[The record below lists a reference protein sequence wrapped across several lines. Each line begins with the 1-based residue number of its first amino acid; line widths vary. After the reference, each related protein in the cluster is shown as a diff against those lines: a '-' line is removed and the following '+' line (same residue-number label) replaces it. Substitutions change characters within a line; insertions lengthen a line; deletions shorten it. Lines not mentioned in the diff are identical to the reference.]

1 MHTSLN
7 EANYKLCPRWKFY
20 RSCSFMSGTTWQC
33 KDNSTFKASA
43 CFDSI
48 FFFWW
53 GGGQGQVRAWRSI
66 CSPKKKKT
74 PKKKKREEKKN
85 KRERET
91 NKKHSSTWH
100 VMSCVSCSCECIECL
115 RKPSFICVNL
125 KFKYI
130 TINYGIYIQRGSV
143 TMNNRK
149 LKTQRFIL

>member
-1 MHTSLN
+1 MPKMKILSILQFH
-7 EANYKLCPRWKFY
+7 EWNYLTMQR
-20 RSCSFMSGTTWQC
+20 Q
-33 KDNSTFKASA
+33 
-43 CFDSI
+43 FDLQSKCLFWFN
-48 FFFWW
+48 FFF
-53 GGGQGQVRAWRSI
+53 GEGEVKVRSELEDRFVHQKKKN
-66 CSPKKKKT
+66 PKKKKG
-74 PKKKKREEKKN
+74 KRRKI
-85 KRERET
+85 RERET

>member
-1 MHTSLN
+1 M
-7 EANYKLCPRWKFY
+7 KLITNCAQDENFIDPAVSWVELL
-20 RSCSFMSGTTWQC
+20 
-33 KDNSTFKASA
+33 DNAKTIRPSKQVLVL
-43 CFDSI
+43 I
-48 FFFWW
+48 QFFFF
-53 GGGQGQVRAWRSI
+53 GEGEVKVRSELEDRFVHQ
-66 CSPKKKKT
+66 KKKKT
-74 PKKKKREEKKN
+74 LKKKKREEKKN

>member
-1 MHTSLN
+1 MPKMKILSILQFH
-7 EANYKLCPRWKFY
+7 EWNYLTMQR
-20 RSCSFMSGTTWQC
+20 Q
-33 KDNSTFKASA
+33 
-43 CFDSI
+43 FDLQSKCLFWFN
-48 FFFWW
+48 FFFLVR
-53 GGGQGQVRAWRSI
+53 GRSRSGQLVCQSLKI
-66 CSPKKKKT
+66 DLFTKKKKNPKKKKG
-74 PKKKKREEKKN
+74 KRRKIK
-85 KRERET
+85 ERET

-130 TINYGIYIQRGSV
+130 TINYSIYIQRGSV

>member
-1 MHTSLN
+1 MPKMKILSILQFH
-7 EANYKLCPRWKFY
+7 EWNYLTMQR
-20 RSCSFMSGTTWQC
+20 Q
-33 KDNSTFKASA
+33 
-43 CFDSI
+43 FDLQSKCLFWFN

-74 PKKKKREEKKN
+74 LKKKREEKKN

-91 NKKHSSTWH
+91 NKKHSSTRH

>member
-1 MHTSLN
+1 MKLITN
-7 EANYKLCPRWKFY
+7 CAQDANFIDPAVSWVELL
-20 RSCSFMSGTTWQC
+20 
-33 KDNSTFKASA
+33 DNAKTIRPSKQVLVL
-43 CFDSI
+43 I
-48 FFFWW
+48 QFFFLVR
-53 GGGQGQVRAWRSI
+53 GRSRSGQSLKI
-66 CSPKKKKT
+66 DLFIKKKKT
-74 PKKKKREEKKN
+74 PKKKKRKKN
-85 KRERET
+85 KIERET

-100 VMSCVSCSCECIECL
+100 VMLCVSCSCECIECL

>member
-1 MHTSLN
+1 M
-7 EANYKLCPRWKFY
+7 KLITNCAQDENFIDPAVSWVELL
-20 RSCSFMSGTTWQC
+20 
-33 KDNSTFKASA
+33 DNAKTIRPSKQVLVL
-43 CFDSI
+43 I
-48 FFFWW
+48 QFFFWW

-66 CSPKKKKT
+66 CSSKKKKT
-74 PKKKKREEKKN
+74 L
-85 KRERET
+85 ERET
-91 NKKHSSTWH
+91 NKKHSSTWY

-125 KFKYI
+125 KFKCI

>member
-1 MHTSLN
+1 MPKMKILSILQFH
-7 EANYKLCPRWKFY
+7 EWNYLTMQR
-20 RSCSFMSGTTWQC
+20 Q
-33 KDNSTFKASA
+33 
-43 CFDSI
+43 FDLQSKCLFWFN
-48 FFFWW
+48 FFFLVR
-53 GGGQGQVRAWRSI
+53 GRSRSGQSLKI
-66 CSPKKKKT
+66 DLFTKKKKN

>member
-1 MHTSLN
+1 M
-7 EANYKLCPRWKFY
+7 KLITNCAQDENFIDPAVSWVELL
-20 RSCSFMSGTTWQC
+20 
-33 KDNSTFKASA
+33 DNAKTIRPSKQVLVL
-43 CFDSI
+43 I
-48 FFFWW
+48 QFFFLVR
-53 GGGQGQVRAWRSI
+53 GRSRSGQSLKI
-66 CSPKKKKT
+66 NLLTKKKN
-74 PKKKKREEKKN
+74 PKIKKKRKKN
-85 KRERET
+85 KGERET